1 MFGRPN
7 VFATLKRFAG
17 IRVKDEREKD
27 PNHLVEVEWQAPL
40 TFDLAD
46 ELSPKLAR
54 DLFENEVGDMVPKRE
69 MAEVLPVLSVGRQV
83 MTVRPHPDLDP
94 LGKLAGVELRKIWIT
109 KSEAG
114 TWLIS
119 FLTMFPFE
127 ERLVIGLIKHL
138 TLGLYLTFEQEA
150 PALPFDGK
158 AAAAGEDPADL
169 PGDMGIHRDNVEDF
183 DAARRRAVQDMPTDP
198 NPVAAAGIGTGKR
211 GRGRPKGSKN
221 KRRNPEAEA
230 SAQVAE
236 GRARGDDDA
245 SDV

>member
-1 MFGRPN
+1 MFGRQN
-7 VFATLKRFAG
+7 VYATLSRFAG

-27 PNHLVEVEWQAPL
+27 RNHVVEVEWEAPL

-46 ELSPKLAR
+46 EISPALAR
-54 DLFENEVGDMVPKRE
+54 DLFTDEAGDMVAKRE
-69 MAEVLPVLSVGRQV
+69 IQELAPVLSLSRQI

-127 ERLVIGLIKHL
+127 ERTVIGLIKHL
-138 TLGLYLTFEQEA
+138 KLGVYLTFEAEA
-150 PALPFDGK
+150 PALDFDGK
-158 AAAAGEDPADL
+158 AASAGPDPD
-169 PGDMGIHRDNVEDF
+169 GDMGIHTNNVTDF
-183 DAARRRAVQDMPTDP
+183 ADARRRAVQDMDGEPS
-198 NPVAAAGIGTGKR
+198 NPAAAAGIGTGKR

-221 KRRNPEAEA
+221 RRTPEQTKADQIA
-230 SAQVAE
+230 DA
-236 GRARGDDDA
+236 RAREADEAGA
-245 SDV
+245 